1 MKMARAKQPVSIDGI
16 EFDALIDQS
25 IEYEADVP
33 EYATEK
39 GFSVSDNISLKPET
53 ISMTLYVSDT
63 PVTWKK
69 RFGSGGGRVER
80 VVKQLEDLFF
90 SKKVITVVTSDA
102 VYDSMAIT
110 SLSIT
115 KSADVGYAREIPV
128 SLKKIIV
135 TETATTSIPA
145 SYGKSGTSNASAGTA
160 NTTAGSS
167 GGSGSSKSSGDS
179 KKSSEKNGSIL
190 YNAASSVGII

>member
-102 VYDSMAIT
+102 VYESMAIT

-115 KSADVGYAREIPV
+115 KSADVGYAREIPI

-167 GGSGSSKSSGDS
+167 GGSGSGKSSGDN

>member
-167 GGSGSSKSSGDS
+167 GVSGSSKSSGDS

>member
-1 MKMARAKQPVSIDGI
+1 MARAKQPVSIDGI

-102 VYDSMAIT
+102 VYESMAIT

-115 KSADVGYAREIPV
+115 KSADVGYAREIPI

-167 GGSGSSKSSGDS
+167 GGSGSGKSSGDN

>member
-1 MKMARAKQPVSIDGI
+1 MARAKQPVSIDGI

-33 EYATEK
+33 EYTTEK

-135 TETATTSIPA
+135 TETATASIPA

-167 GGSGSSKSSGDS
+167 GVSGSSKSSGDS

>member
-1 MKMARAKQPVSIDGI
+1 MARAKQPVSIDGI

-167 GGSGSSKSSGDS
+167 GVSGSSKSSGDS

>member
-135 TETATTSIPA
+135 TETATASIPA

-167 GGSGSSKSSGDS
+167 GVSGSSKSSGDS